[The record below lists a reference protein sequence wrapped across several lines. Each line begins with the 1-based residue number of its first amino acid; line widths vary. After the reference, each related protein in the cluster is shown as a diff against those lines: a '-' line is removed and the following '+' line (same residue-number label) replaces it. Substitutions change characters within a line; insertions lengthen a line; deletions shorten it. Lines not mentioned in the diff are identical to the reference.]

1 MDKMD
6 KIRHNLLEIY
16 NKSNTSGNP
25 LSWFEEIY
33 NQADSNREWIPWDWK
48 EPHPFVVE
56 WIEKSENK
64 GNALVIG
71 CGLGEDA
78 AYLSKN
84 GWNVTA
90 FDISETAIK
99 WASEIHKDPGIDWK
113 VADLFYLPDSWKM
126 RYDLVLEVH
135 ILQAIQEDLMIEAR
149 EKLAPLVSINGHL
162 VCIGKLRIN
171 DEIVEGPPWPMSKES
186 IEETGKELDIVEF
199 HVSHIPEKE
208 DIRYRA
214 TWKRAI

>member
-16 NKSNTSGNP
+16 NKSNTSEYP
-25 LSWFEEIY
+25 LSWFEELY
-33 NQADSNREWIPWDWK
+33 NQADSNRERIPWDWK

-78 AYLSKN
+78 AYLSKK

-99 WASEIHKDPGIDWK
+99 WASEIHKDSEIEWK
-113 VADLFYLPDSWKM
+113 VADLFYLPDSWQM

-149 EKLAPLVSINGHL
+149 EKLAPLVSTNGHL

-214 TWKRAI
+214 VWKRA

>member
-1 MDKMD
+1 MD
-6 KIRHNLLEIY
+6 KIRKKILEIY
-16 NKSNTSGNP
+16 NKSNQSENP
-25 LSWFEEIY
+25 LSWFEELY
-33 NQADSNREWIPWDWK
+33 DQANSNREWIPWDWK

-56 WIEKSENK
+56 WIEKSEK
-64 GNALVIG
+64 EGNALVIG

-99 WASEIHKDPGIDWK
+99 WASEIHRDLEIEWK
-113 VADLFYLPDSWKM
+113 VADLFHLPDSWQMK
-126 RYDLVLEVH
+126 YDLVLEVH
-135 ILQAIQEDLMIEAR
+135 ILQAIQESLMIEAR
-149 EKLAPLVSINGHL
+149 KKLAPLVSANGHL

-171 DEIVEGPPWPMSKES
+171 DESIEGPPWPMSKES
-186 IEETGKELDIVEF
+186 IDKTGKELEIVEL
-199 HVSHIPEKE
+199 HISHIPDKE

-214 TWKRAI
+214 VWKRA

>member
-1 MDKMD
+1 MMDNIRS
-6 KIRHNLLEIY
+6 KILEIY
-16 NKSNTSGNP
+16 NKNKDSDDP
-25 LSWFEEIY
+25 LYWFEEIY

-48 EPHPFVVE
+48 GPHPFVVE
-56 WIEKSENK
+56 WIERSMNK

-78 AYLSKN
+78 AYLSNK

-90 FDISETAIK
+90 FDISETAVK
-99 WASEIHKDPGIDWK
+99 WASEIHSDLEIEWM
-113 VADLFYLPDSWKM
+113 VADLFNLPDSWQMK
-126 RYDLVLEVH
+126 YDLVLEVH
-135 ILQAIQEDLMIEAR
+135 ILQAIQQSLMTEASK
-149 EKLAPLVSINGHL
+149 KLAPLVGTNGHL

-186 IEETGKELDIVEF
+186 IEKTGNELNFVEF
-199 HVSHIPEKE
+199 HISKIPEKE

-214 TWKRAI
+214 VWKRDL